1 MGSLGVR
8 WQDQV
13 VASLEAAQLHGSLS
27 SFDHF
32 ELLTLQNNAV
42 VINLVSL
49 NNTHLPHD
57 FVSLQDEYF
66 AKNIQMIHLWEDV
79 WATRKEQV
87 LARLES
93 VVGRNRKIHA
103 RKTAVV
109 SISQKE
115 ADYFLSE
122 NHLQLSVGAKHRYAL
137 VLDEQLVAVASFSG
151 LRKMRHRGD
160 GYKSAELIRF
170 ANLKGVTVIGG
181 FTKLLKHFIRS
192 HRPDDIMSY
201 ADRDWSVG
209 KAYERSGFKLVAIT
223 DPLSILVNKISMERT
238 LQHRLSDDDEASDY
252 LRVFN
257 TGNFKYVLDL

>member
-1 MGSLGVR
+1 MGSLRVR

-13 VASLEAAQLHGSLS
+13 VASLEATELYGTLS

-32 ELLTLQNNAV
+32 EMLSLKDNAV

-49 NNTHLPHD
+49 NNTLHPHD
-57 FVSLQDEYF
+57 FVSVQDEYF
-66 AKNIQMIHLWEDV
+66 AKNIQLIHLWEDV

-103 RKTAVV
+103 RKTDVV

-115 ADYFLSE
+115 ADFFLSE

-137 VLDEQLVAVASFSG
+137 VVDAQVVAVASFSG

-181 FTKLLKHFIRS
+181 FTKLLQHFIRS
-192 HRPDDIMSY
+192 HRPNDIMSY
-201 ADRDWSVG
+201 ADRDWSMG
-209 KAYERSGFKLVAIT
+209 KAYERSGFKLVAVT
-223 DPLSILVNKISMERT
+223 DPLSILVHKMSMERKF
-238 LQHRLSDDDEASDY
+238 LHRLSATDEASNY

-257 TGNFKYVLDL
+257 TGNLKYILEL